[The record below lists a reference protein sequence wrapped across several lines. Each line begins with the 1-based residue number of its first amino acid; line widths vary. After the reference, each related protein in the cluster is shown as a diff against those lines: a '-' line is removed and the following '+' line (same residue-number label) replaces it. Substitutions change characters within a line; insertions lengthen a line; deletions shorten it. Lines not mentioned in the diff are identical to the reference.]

1 MNKPREDEEYQ
12 EHDHAPH
19 WTIADLE
26 FSKIDV
32 ARLQSDENLFYLV
45 ACASFVESGSDLY
58 THNLIAYYGDD
69 PEIADW
75 LTNHWE
81 VEELQHGQALR
92 AYLAHVWP
100 EFDWQ
105 LAYDDFLEEY
115 SRYCKVELLEPSKAL
130 EMVARCVVET
140 GTATFYQALARSTD
154 EPVLRDLTSR
164 IANDEVNHYKHF
176 FRYFRRLRQKEGL
189 SRRHIFGVLR
199 RRTLEM
205 KAEDI
210 ACALRHVLRF
220 RSPEH
225 ADDPVRL
232 KAINAM
238 MNTTVRTHLRA
249 DMTIKMMMR
258 PLDLPPVI
266 QTLVAYPVTQ
276 IMNRLFLR

>member
-1 MNKPREDEEYQ
+1 MNIPSEDELYEK
-12 EHDHAPH
+12 HNPAPH

-32 ARLQSDENLFYLV
+32 AGLRSDENLFYLV
-45 ACASFVESGSDLY
+45 TCASFVESGSHLY
-58 THNLIAYYGDD
+58 TQNLIAYYGDD

-81 VEELQHGQALR
+81 AEELQHGRALQA
-92 AYLAHVWP
+92 YVAHVWP

-115 SRYCKVELLEPSKAL
+115 SGYCKVELLEPSKAL

-154 EPVLRDLTSR
+154 EPVMRDLASR

-176 FRYFRRLRQKEGL
+176 FGYFRRLRQQEGL
-189 SRRHIFGVLR
+189 NRRHIFGALR

-205 KAEDI
+205 RNEDA
-210 ACALRHVLRF
+210 ACALRHVFKF

-225 ADDPVRL
+225 ADDPERL
-232 KAINAM
+232 KAISAVMNA
-238 MNTTVRTHLRA
+238 TVRTHLRA

-266 QTLVAYPVTQ
+266 QTLVTYPVTQ
-276 IMNRLFLR
+276 IMNRIILR